1 MSDASRS
8 EHLPVAER
16 AQLARASTLAQGM
29 YAKQYQLE
37 PLAIPE
43 APRTVTAG
51 DAAGVALVRSRPG
64 PCPSRTEPYE
74 TYEPH

>member
-1 MSDASRS
+1 M
-8 EHLPVAER
+8 AEG
-16 AQLARASTLAQGM
+16 AQLARPSTLAQGM

-51 DAAGVALVRSRPG
+51 DAAGVARVRSRAARDNPG
-64 PCPSRTEPYE
+64 DTAGPTA
-74 TYEPH
+74 